1 MTLIQ
6 RVIWLVWL
14 PRLVGL
20 LSWSCRGL
28 KLVVEFETFVFRVV
42 DDSGWLVGAE
52 AVVAWAVNKKY
63 RFYAKSPP
71 LFEKSI
77 TMKNMEESL
86 KRAMMLKLFIKKLK
100 RVLLLSASRGA
111 NVCETGFDEV
121 MEAAKIVPV
130 DVKKGHFAV
139 TAIKGEEP
147 KRFVVKLDCLANPDF
162 LSLLEQ
168 AKEEYGFQQE
178 GVLAVPCRP
187 EELQMI
193 LEKRRRRRAST
204 EW

>member
-1 MTLIQ
+1 
-6 RVIWLVWL
+6 
-14 PRLVGL
+14 
-20 LSWSCRGL
+20 
-28 KLVVEFETFVFRVV
+28 
-42 DDSGWLVGAE
+42 
-52 AVVAWAVNKKY
+52 
-63 RFYAKSPP
+63 
-71 LFEKSI
+71 
-77 TMKNMEESL
+77 MKNMEESL
-86 KRAMMLKLFIKKLK
+86 KRAMMLKLFIRKLK

-111 NVCETGFDEV
+111 NVRETGFDEV

-147 KRFVVKLDCLANPDF
+147 KRFVVKLDCLSNPDF

>member
-1 MTLIQ
+1 
-6 RVIWLVWL
+6 
-14 PRLVGL
+14 
-20 LSWSCRGL
+20 
-28 KLVVEFETFVFRVV
+28 
-42 DDSGWLVGAE
+42 
-52 AVVAWAVNKKY
+52 
-63 RFYAKSPP
+63 
-71 LFEKSI
+71 
-77 TMKNMEESL
+77 MKNMEESL
-86 KRAMMLKLFIKKLK
+86 KRAMMLKLFIRKLK

-111 NVCETGFDEV
+111 PNVRETGFDEV
-121 MEAAKIVPV
+121 MEAAKIVPAV

-147 KRFVVKLDCLANPDF
+147 KRFVVNLDCLSNPDF

>member
-1 MTLIQ
+1 
-6 RVIWLVWL
+6 
-14 PRLVGL
+14 
-20 LSWSCRGL
+20 
-28 KLVVEFETFVFRVV
+28 
-42 DDSGWLVGAE
+42 
-52 AVVAWAVNKKY
+52 
-63 RFYAKSPP
+63 
-71 LFEKSI
+71 
-77 TMKNMEESL
+77 
-86 KRAMMLKLFIKKLK
+86 MMLKLFIRKLK

-111 NVCETGFDEV
+111 PNVRETGFDEV

-130 DVKKGHFAV
+130 

-147 KRFVVKLDCLANPDF
+147 KRFVVNLDCLSNPDF

>member
-1 MTLIQ
+1 
-6 RVIWLVWL
+6 
-14 PRLVGL
+14 
-20 LSWSCRGL
+20 
-28 KLVVEFETFVFRVV
+28 
-42 DDSGWLVGAE
+42 
-52 AVVAWAVNKKY
+52 
-63 RFYAKSPP
+63 
-71 LFEKSI
+71 
-77 TMKNMEESL
+77 MKNMEESL

-100 RVLLLSASRGA
+100 LVLLLSASRGA

-193 LEKRRRRRAST
+193 LEKRTRRRAST